1 MIIQLKPA
9 SRFEATADK
18 ILNNAVDDFID
29 GQDDCKKGEEHKPGR
44 SKAYDDG
51 YSYQYEIEQIAGEL
65 WK

>member
-1 MIIQLKPA
+1 MIHLHPA
-9 SRFEATADK
+9 HK
-18 ILNNAVDDFID
+18 ISPKGLEKIGNAVNDFID
-29 GQDDCKKGEEHKPGR
+29 GQSDCKKGEEHKPGR